1 MVTFAGVGDLVD
13 DILVQ
18 DLLMAPRVR
27 LSILVQYHVPK
38 KASVN

>member
-1 MVTFAGVGDLVD
+1 MVTFAGAGDLVD
-13 DILVQ
+13 DILVH

-27 LSILVQYHVPK
+27 LSILEQYHVPE